1 MRQIETDLQ
10 KYIMEEVLPD
20 SGRSQLDFHEELL
33 DSGLVDSMGLL
44 NILSFVQQHY
54 DVDLLASGGPKDFK
68 SIDSIA
74 GAIRIAKGE

>member
-1 MRQIETDLQ
+1 MSQIETQLQ

-20 SGRSQLDFHEELL
+20 SGHALLEYDEELI

-44 NILSFVQQHY
+44 NILSFVQQNFG
-54 DVDLLASGGPKDFK
+54 VDLLSSGGPKDFK

-74 GAIRIAKGE
+74 GAIRIAKSE

>member
-1 MRQIETDLQ
+1 MSDIETQLQ

-20 SGRSQLDFHEELL
+20 SGNATLEFDRELI

-44 NILSFVQQHY
+44 NILSFVQQNFG
-54 DVDLLASGGPKDFK
+54 VDLLMSSGPKDFK

-74 GAIRIAKGE
+74 GAIRVAKGE